1 MKKKILLF
9 ILIFISFRSFS
20 QAYNYMGTY
29 NNQGV
34 PNYLVTPRDVISTS
48 FLNTV
53 NTSLPERYPV
63 PSYNPHYIQNGAQT
77 NIEINGSD
85 SADVWVTF
93 VLEGA
98 GYMNTLGF
106 YTYDLSNPPTT
117 VPNANQ
123 INIIFPNVSGLNSG
137 GGLIAG
143 DKVKLG
149 RFAPNTG
156 IGWVLLA
163 NAWNPSTRLVGNG
176 LWKLY
181 SNYILNPEANV
192 NLRYH
197 NVLLNEPITNR
208 IILGFED
215 IRRDNSSCDNDFNDA
230 IFYITATPNTA
241 INLGNINTTTEPGAK
256 ISTGNIGGLESNGSL
271 AQQIAKRNVNKE
283 LINPKINFDEP
294 KKLTK
299 YNYQIQTSALQEFIP
314 SFGLDSST
322 SYISTPTDLIQLTNA
337 VDVLSTDYFLA
348 SERRA
353 VCLSTKTLTSVYVHT
368 KAICDRVAGASL
380 ENTRDININGIYPAT
395 LITLKKEEEI
405 TEFALS
411 FSFQKLSNN
420 RYRYN
425 SHWNVSDF
433 PSNSEY
439 INFQVWGVK
448 PTEVFYLA
456 EKIIE
461 NFQISNTIDTIY
473 LFTPPPSIL
482 LKSGYYNQGKI
493 NLNIR
498 NNPKTSGLI
507 NIWGTYRQSENSP
520 SIVFND
526 TISLTNALD
535 QTFILNKNGIFDAG
549 FNIQKIGEPKVDA
562 FYLADGAWV
571 ENFESNNIR
580 NNTLTV
586 NPHTKINEGNI
597 EKYWIERGIVA
608 TGEVKNYFS
617 MHRPLKIGLKPVN
630 LTEFQYLQFTGSGI
644 NWLEIVISKESVS
657 QWLEQSRI
665 IVQLDSTT
673 KRFYINM
680 DDFRGSD
687 NQPINRNDINAI
699 TFSVIS
705 NNVDYIPF
713 DVKLNNIAFTKSG
726 NCDSNQTIAGNS
738 YSKERY
744 ESSST
749 LKVENQNK
757 INARTIYT
765 AANSIEFKTG
775 FIAEP
780 GTVLKAEIRGCQ
792 NNN

>member
-34 PNYLVTPRDVISTS
+34 PNYLVTPRDVVSAS

-53 NTSLPERYPV
+53 NASLPERYPV
-63 PSYNPHYIQNGAQT
+63 PSYNPHYIKNGAQT
-77 NIEINGSD
+77 SIEINGAD

-123 INIIFPNVSGLNSG
+123 INIIFPNVSALNSG

-143 DKVKLG
+143 DKVRLG

-163 NAWNPSTRLVGNG
+163 NAWNSSTRLVGNG

-181 SNYILNPEANV
+181 SNHILNPEANV

-197 NVLLNEPITNR
+197 NVLLIEPTTNR
-208 IILGFED
+208 IVLGFED

-271 AQQIAKRNVNKE
+271 AQQIAKRNVSKE

-299 YNYQIQTSALQEFIP
+299 YNSQIQTSTLQEFIP

-353 VCLSTKTLTSVYVHT
+353 VCLSTKTLASVYVHT

-380 ENTRDININGIYPAT
+380 ESTRDININGIYPAT
-395 LITLKKEEEI
+395 LVTLIKEEEI
-405 TEFALS
+405 IEFALS

-448 PTEVFYLA
+448 PAEVFYLA
-456 EKIIE
+456 EKVIE
-461 NFQISNTIDTIY
+461 NFQVSNTIDTIY

-493 NLNIR
+493 NLNII

-520 SIVFND
+520 SIVFKD
-526 TISLTNALD
+526 TISLTSALD

-644 NWLEIVISKESVS
+644 NWLEIVLSKESVN
-657 QWLEQSRI
+657 QWIEQSRI
-665 IVQLDSTT
+665 IVQLDSIT
-673 KRFYINM
+673 KRYYINM
-680 DDFRGSD
+680 ADFRGPD

-765 AANSIEFKTG
+765 AANSIEFKPG

-780 GTVLKAEIRGCQ
+780 GTVLKAEITGCQ